1 MNLRFGLLWE
11 ILQISVGTLRANK
24 LRSALTI
31 LGVVIGVMSIV
42 AMTSLIGGFSDQI
55 RTQVNQLG
63 ANTVYLEKAGFE
75 SFSSGRDFMELLK
88 RPNLNEGDAAAIASS
103 PMVARI
109 DVQSGDFGGPWS
121 EQVRVTYGN
130 TATKR
135 LPLVGTSANFPDTNS
150 IAITQGRYFADFEVQ
165 NKQAVA
171 VLGFTVAETLFPA
184 ADPIGKIVRMDGKAY
199 TVVGVFG
206 ERPSPLGDA
215 NSFVTVPWT
224 TYEKRYDPWR
234 FRGYLWRPFTIVV
247 SGADGV
253 SQAALKEELSTIMR
267 ARHRLRMD
275 EPDDFDMMT
284 ADSVLKFLEQFTR
297 AIVLALVVISSIALM
312 VGGIGVMAIMTIS
325 VTERTR
331 EIGVRKALGARRRE
345 ILVQF
350 LIEAVFL
357 TSLGGLLGI
366 ALGAG
371 IGYGVNVFAGFPV
384 ALPLWSFAVGVGFS
398 ATVGILFGM
407 LPAIKASRL
416 DPIEALRYE

>member
-1 MNLRFGLLWE
+1 M
-11 ILQISVGTLRANK
+11 
-24 LRSALTI
+24 
-31 LGVVIGVMSIV
+31 
-42 AMTSLIGGFSDQI
+42 
-55 RTQVNQLG
+55 
-63 ANTVYLEKAGFE
+63 
-75 SFSSGRDFMELLK
+75 
-88 RPNLNEGDAAAIASS
+88 
-103 PMVARI
+103 
-109 DVQSGDFGGPWS
+109 
-121 EQVRVTYGN
+121 
-130 TATKR
+130 
-135 LPLVGTSANFPDTNS
+135 
-150 IAITQGRYFADFEVQ
+150 
-165 NKQAVA
+165 
-171 VLGFTVAETLFPA
+171 LGFTVAATLFPA
-184 ADPIGKIVRMDGKAY
+184 VDPIGKVVRMDGKAY

-234 FRGYLWRPFTIVV
+234 FRGYLWRPFSIVV
-247 SGADGV
+247 SGAEGV
-253 SQAALKEELSTIMR
+253 RQADLKAEIAQIMR

-350 LIEAVFL
+350 LLEAVFL

-366 ALGAG
+366 MLGAG
-371 IGYGVNVFAGFPV
+371 IGYAINVFAGFPV
-384 ALPLWSFAVGVGFS
+384 ALPLWSFGVGVGFS

-407 LPAIKASRL
+407 LPAVKASKL